1 MKTRKPRRV
10 VILTALD
17 LEYNAVREQLDGFT
31 AYQHPAG
38 TLFEIAGRPCCPKSV
53 VIGVTGI
60 GIPGAAV
67 LTERAINVFQPEALL
82 FVGIAGALVD
92 ELALGDVVVAT
103 KMYAFH
109 GGKYQKGGFRA
120 RPHAWDAPH
129 RLEQLARHVARTGA
143 WNDGPDGTGT
153 PPTVHFKPMAA
164 GDVILNSR
172 TTTLARQIRRHYD
185 DAAAIEMEGAGVAQ
199 AGHLN
204 QALPVLIIRGIADR
218 TDGEKYAADCTVHQR
233 AAAVHAA
240 RFAVG
245 IASAIIHDPLGSG
258 ELIAP
263 GAATPPV
270 PPG

>member
-1 MKTRKPRRV
+1 MKARPRRV

-17 LEYNAVREQLDGFT
+17 LEYEAVREQLDGFT

-38 TLFEIAGRPCCPKSV
+38 TLFEIAGRPCCPQSIA
-53 VIGVTGI
+53 IGVTGI

-82 FVGIAGALVD
+82 FVGIAGAIVD
-92 ELALGDVVVAT
+92 ELTLGDVIVAT

-109 GGKYQKGGFRA
+109 GGKSQNGGFRA

-129 RLEQLARHVARTGA
+129 RLEQLARHVARTGT
-143 WNDGPDGTGT
+143 WNAPDDS
-153 PPTVHFKPMAA
+153 PVVHFKPIAA
-164 GDVILNSR
+164 GDVVLNSR

-204 QALPVLIIRGIADR
+204 QPLPVLILRGIADR
-218 TDGEKYAADCTVHQR
+218 TDGEKYGADSSLHQR
-233 AAAVHAA
+233 TAAVHAA
-240 RFAVG
+240 RFGVSL
-245 IASAIIHDPLGSG
+245 ASAIIHDDPH
-258 ELIAP
+258 P
-263 GAATPPV
+263 KRP
-270 PPG
+270 

>member
-1 MKTRKPRRV
+1 MKTRKSRRV

-17 LEYNAVREQLDGFT
+17 LEYSAVREQLDGFT

-38 TLFEIAGRPCCPKSV
+38 TLFEIAGRPCCPKSIA
-53 VIGVTGI
+53 IGVTGI

-109 GGKYQKGGFRA
+109 GGKSQRGGFRA

-143 WNDGPDGTGT
+143 WNTGADSIGT

-240 RFAVG
+240 RFAVS

-258 ELIAP
+258 LTTRPTDPIHL
-263 GAATPPV
+263 V
-270 PPG
+270 S